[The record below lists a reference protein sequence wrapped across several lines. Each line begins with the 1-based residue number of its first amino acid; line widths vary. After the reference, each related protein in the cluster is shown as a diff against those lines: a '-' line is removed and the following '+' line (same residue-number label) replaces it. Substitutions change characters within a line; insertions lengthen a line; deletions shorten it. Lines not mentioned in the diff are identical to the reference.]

1 MSGALLIT
9 PFLPI
14 IFEKFNRYQQ
24 QEEFKPKSNG
34 YDMREKQRKRAYT
47 VDYTT
52 HEQCQVN
59 EPLVRKRQRRFTVWK
74 TPTRRVD
81 REFYIHLRH
90 KKLRYSRELHTM
102 EMIYYFRKYN
112 CTYYLI
118 IVCSRILQSLILRV
132 KGIKLIFGGLL
143 NYAHFCKYASR
154 FSSYRLLFQQ
164 FNALIAAKFG
174 EQA

>member
-52 HEQCQVN
+52 HEQYQVN
-59 EPLVRKRQRRFTVWK
+59 EPLVRKRQRRFTV
-74 TPTRRVD
+74 
-81 REFYIHLRH
+81 
-90 KKLRYSRELHTM
+90 
-102 EMIYYFRKYN
+102 
-112 CTYYLI
+112 
-118 IVCSRILQSLILRV
+118 
-132 KGIKLIFGGLL
+132 
-143 NYAHFCKYASR
+143 
-154 FSSYRLLFQQ
+154 
-164 FNALIAAKFG
+164 
-174 EQA
+174 

>member
-1 MSGALLIT
+1 
-9 PFLPI
+9 
-14 IFEKFNRYQQ
+14 
-24 QEEFKPKSNG
+24 
-34 YDMREKQRKRAYT
+34 
-47 VDYTT
+47 
-52 HEQCQVN
+52 
-59 EPLVRKRQRRFTVWK
+59 
-74 TPTRRVD
+74 
-81 REFYIHLRH
+81 
-90 KKLRYSRELHTM
+90 M

>member
-1 MSGALLIT
+1 MKVLGKTFKDSIGDLWTMLFLNIIGTVLFGSIAYYCEQWHEGTKFESIPVSCWWAIITITTLGYGDIVPKTLGGKITGGVCSVSGALLIT

-59 EPLVRKRQRRFTVWK
+59 EPLVRKRQRRFTV
-74 TPTRRVD
+74 
-81 REFYIHLRH
+81 
-90 KKLRYSRELHTM
+90 
-102 EMIYYFRKYN
+102 
-112 CTYYLI
+112 
-118 IVCSRILQSLILRV
+118 
-132 KGIKLIFGGLL
+132 
-143 NYAHFCKYASR
+143 
-154 FSSYRLLFQQ
+154 
-164 FNALIAAKFG
+164 
-174 EQA
+174 